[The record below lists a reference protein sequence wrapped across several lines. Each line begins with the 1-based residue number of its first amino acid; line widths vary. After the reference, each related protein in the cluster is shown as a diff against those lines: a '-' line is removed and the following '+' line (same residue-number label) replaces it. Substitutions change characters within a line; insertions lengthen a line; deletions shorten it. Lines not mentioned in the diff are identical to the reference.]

1 MSLSIS
7 IIAIILGIVEGLTE
21 FLPVSSTGHLIVF
34 DRILQFKELLASADK
49 AELFEVVI
57 QLGAIL
63 AIGVLYR
70 KRLMSSLSALLRFST
85 KDASGRLGINLIVAF
100 LPAAIFG
107 YLFHPFISKY
117 LFSSLVVGI
126 TLVVG
131 GIIIIAIEKKTEEDR
146 RTITLDTMTWRDA
159 LVVGLAQVLSLIP
172 GTSRSAATIM
182 GGLLRGIKRPAA
194 TEFSF
199 ILAFPVMVAASGY
212 EMLKYRHL
220 LTHDML
226 GMIGIGFVTSFVVA
240 LVVVAW
246 FVRYIQRHE
255 FTGFGIY
262 RIVFGAIVLVLYA
275 VGYLA

>member
-34 DRILQFKELLASADK
+34 DRILGFKELLQSADK

-70 KRLMSSLSALLRFST
+70 KRLMSSLSALLRFRT
-85 KDASGRLGINLIVAF
+85 EGASGRLGINLIVAF

-107 YLFHPFISKY
+107 YLFHPLISKY

-126 TLVVG
+126 TLVIG
-131 GIIIIAIEKKTEEDR
+131 GIIIIAIEKRTEEDR
-146 RTITLDTMTWRDA
+146 RAITLDTMTWRDA

-182 GGLLRGIKRPAA
+182 GGMLRGIKRPAA

-199 ILAFPVMVAASGY
+199 ILAFPVMVAASGF
-212 EMLKYRHL
+212 EIVKYHHL
-220 LTHDML
+220 LTRDML
-226 GMIGIGFVTSFVVA
+226 GMIGIGFITSFVIA
-240 LVVVAW
+240 LAVVAW

-262 RIVFGAIVLVLYA
+262 RIVFGVLVLVLYA